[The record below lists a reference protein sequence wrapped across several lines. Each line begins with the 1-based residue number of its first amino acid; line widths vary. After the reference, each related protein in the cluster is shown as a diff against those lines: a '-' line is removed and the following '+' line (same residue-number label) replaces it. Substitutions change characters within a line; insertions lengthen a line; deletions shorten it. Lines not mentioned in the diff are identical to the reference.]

1 MKFDLTIIIVSF
13 NTSELLKNCLI
24 SLTKASGK
32 DQYRV
37 IVVDNGSYDDSVK
50 VAKKYIMGNL
60 EGEVI
65 ETGKNLG
72 FSKGNNKARSKTDTK
87 YVLFL
92 NSDTEV
98 NEDTISECINYMEK
112 HKDVGAT
119 TCKILLPNGKLD
131 KDTRRT
137 FPTPWVSITHLVF
150 KLDRLFPKSELFSKY
165 WYGYKSENEIHEVD
179 VIQGAFLLTKKDILD
194 KVGWFDEDYFLD
206 GEDIDLCWKIK
217 SDGWKIMYYPKVTI
231 KHIKKASKKKPQNKS
246 ERKKFVSSGVE
257 SMELFYRKRLWDK
270 YPLVLNVIIII
281 CVRIVKYLRLAKLYL
296 S

>member
-1 MKFDLTIIIVSF
+1 MKYDLTIIIVSF
-13 NTSELLKNCLI
+13 NTSELLKNCLM

-32 DQYRV
+32 DRYRV

-50 VAKKYIMGNL
+50 VAKEYIMGNL
-60 EGEVI
+60 EGEVV
-65 ETGKNLG
+65 EAGKNLG

-112 HKDVGAT
+112 HKKVGAV

-179 VIQGAFLLTKKDILD
+179 VLQGAFLLTKKDILD

-217 SDGWKIMYYPKVTI
+217 RDGWKIMYYPKVTI